1 MEIVKFTQPFGP
13 FRVNQVAAL
22 DYVETRISQL
32 GLSFENLKKCVK
44 VLQPNRFKS
53 DQDDS
58 MQADDRFIETLR
70 RGLIVKVGARAKE
83 VYSLRELM
91 SELRVIGLSFD
102 YSSSGE
108 FYSFMLSH
116 EKSIEVNYNGRDSKA
131 GFVTIEKISVPSEN
145 EETLIETIIDQISPS
160 ESMFFID
167 SRNLV
172 NAYKCGSDNFKAGMD
187 AVLLSLTGKNL
198 SELQTLNK
206 SKNE

>member
-58 MQADDRFIETLR
+58 MQADDLFIETLR

-108 FYSFMLSH
+108 FYTFMLSH

-131 GFVTIEKISVPSEN
+131 GFVTIEKISVPGEI
-145 EETLIETIIDQISPS
+145 EESFLETIIDQINHE
-160 ESMFFID
+160 ESRFFVD
-167 SRNLV
+167 SRNFIS
-172 NAYKCGSDNFKAGMD
+172 AYKGGSDNFRAGMD
-187 AVLLSLTGKNL
+187 AVLFSLTGKNF